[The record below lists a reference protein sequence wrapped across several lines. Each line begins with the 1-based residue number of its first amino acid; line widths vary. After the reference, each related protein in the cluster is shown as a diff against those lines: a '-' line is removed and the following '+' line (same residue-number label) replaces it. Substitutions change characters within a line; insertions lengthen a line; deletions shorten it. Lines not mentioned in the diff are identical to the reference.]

1 MMLVF
6 HYVTSHVVV
15 QIGAGAAL
23 TARQIAMTALRRA
36 GKEALYEC
44 LEDTECIKA
53 IVSVANDGIDTISRV
68 YEQHRQ
74 NLFHVQQQQVQDKL
88 NRERITQRVIDDFI
102 RKDLGREPIKYNHLD
117 MFHVM
122 NPGFRF

>member
-1 MMLVF
+1 MMIVF
-6 HYVTSHVVV
+6 QYVTSHVV
-15 QIGAGAAL
+15 IHAGTGAAIA
-23 TARQIAMTALRRA
+23 ARQIALQTLRRA
-36 GKEALYEC
+36 GKEALHEC

-74 NLFHVQQQQVQDKL
+74 NLLHVQQQQVQERL
-88 NRERITQRVIDDFI
+88 TRERITQQVIDDFI